1 MIFDN
6 EIWGAT
12 GSLLPV
18 GCGCTGGPA
27 QCCPGNFPG
36 LGSGLVLL
44 PFGVREPRDPAGE
57 CVLLHLVQQNPPALR
72 AAPFT
77 KGGFQVLPF
86 IKGETEGISPAVS
99 HGCRTPT
106 SAKQKPLA
114 KAVHEVARQGV
125 EPRSPYGES
134 VLYRY

>member
-1 MIFDN
+1 MLTLRLF
-6 EIWGAT
+6 
-12 GSLLPV
+12 LPHV
-18 GCGCTGGPA
+18 QRSRKRRWHGDT
-27 QCCPGNFPG
+27 
-36 LGSGLVLL
+36 
-44 PFGVREPRDPAGE
+44 AGE

-134 VLYRY
+134 VLYRYGINIVSHAGNFVSESVEHRLCHGGCDF